1 MSLKH
6 GLLGILNYEPKTGYD
21 LDKQFKESLG
31 HFWQAKGS
39 QIYRE
44 LDAMEQTGWLTSKQ
58 IKQDEKPNKRVY
70 SITSAGK
77 SEFMNWLSSPEADVK
92 NAMNIKS
99 AFLMRVFFAGET
111 SDKQTLKMLRSYR
124 TASLQVAL
132 AYDKEQ
138 SKYQQLT
145 TLYSE
150 IMNQAHIRWVEKSIA
165 LLEHTKDRPAWGKAA
180 GLPANESCMWL
191 RAI

>member
-1 MSLKH
+1 MSLRH
-6 GLLGILNYEPKTGYD
+6 GLLGLLNYEPKTGYD

-44 LDAMEQTGWLTSKQ
+44 LDAMEQHGWLASTQ

-70 SITSAGK
+70 SITPAGK
-77 SEFMNWLSSPEADVK
+77 TEFMTWLSSPSGDIK

-99 AFLMRVFFAGET
+99 TFLMRVFFAGET
-111 SDKQTLKMLRSYR
+111 SDKHTLEMLRLYR
-124 TASLQVAL
+124 NASLQIKL
-132 AYDKEQ
+132 SYDKEQ

-150 IMNQAHIRWVEKSIA
+150 IMNQAQIRWAEKSIA
-165 LLEHTKDRPAWGKAA
+165 LLEQTKDHPWWSNAA
-180 GLPANESCMWL
+180 GLPVNDSGMWL